1 MNPTSV
7 PAIPAQPDQASYGP
21 DALALFRTYT
31 RDTYLAAFGVQ
42 APAWDVSRAP
52 KFWFDSTVDV
62 SAPSNVA
69 VYKVVDSTSGTPAL
83 RQLVIPA
90 AEAAA
95 VNLPGAVTYAPYVVA
110 PTGTTRAGAGVN
122 PQYLSLQ
129 ADASQLMQELGGS
142 GLSDDGA
149 SAQFP
154 AIYPA
159 NEARRMWTFLMAGN
173 PVNAGML
180 LAARNSGGVGA
191 PGKWDLSTGFPQWIA
206 AAAAPT
212 GLDDPRAARPMPVR
226 DLLANEQLQA
236 EPLGLGGA
244 LVVRT
249 DLTQANTT
257 GFTPDDRKLLQQIFA
272 LVSK

>member
-7 PAIPAQPDQASYGP
+7 PAIPAQPDQATYGP
-21 DALALFRTYT
+21 DALALFKTFT

-42 APAWDVSRAP
+42 APAWDVSRPP

-69 VYKVVDSTSGTPAL
+69 VYKVVDSNSGTPVL
-83 RQLVIPA
+83 RQLVIQA

-95 VNLPGAVTYAPYVVA
+95 VNIPGAVTYAPYAIA

-129 ADASQLMQELGGS
+129 TSAADLMRQLGGS
-142 GLSDDGA
+142 GLADEGA

-159 NEARRMWTFLMAGN
+159 NEPRRMWTFLIAGN
-173 PVNAGML
+173 PVNVGML
-180 LAARNSGGVGA
+180 LAAFNSGGMGA
-191 PGKWDLSTGFPQWIA
+191 PGRWDLSTGFPQWIS

-212 GLDDPRAARPMPVR
+212 GLDDRRVARPLPVR
-226 DLLANEQLQA
+226 DLLPNEELRA

-249 DLTQANTT
+249 DLVQANSA

-272 LVSK
+272 IVSK

>member
-7 PAIPAQPDQASYGP
+7 PAIPAQPDQATYGP
-21 DALALFRTYT
+21 AVLALFKTFS
-31 RDTYLAAFGVQ
+31 RDTYFAAFGVQ
-42 APAWDVSRAP
+42 APAWDALRAP

-62 SAPSNVA
+62 STPSNVA
-69 VYKVVDSTSGTPAL
+69 VYKVVDSSSGTPAL

-95 VNLPGAVTYAPYVVA
+95 VNIPGAVTYAPYVIA

-129 ADASQLMQELGGS
+129 TSAADLMRQLGGS
-142 GLSDDGA
+142 GLADEGA
-149 SAQFP
+149 STQFP

-159 NEARRMWTFLMAGN
+159 NEPRRMWTFLIAGN
-173 PVNAGML
+173 PVNVGML
-180 LAARNSGGVGA
+180 LAAFNSGGMGA
-191 PGKWDLSTGFPQWIA
+191 PGRWDLSTGFPQWIA
-206 AAAAPT
+206 APADPT
-212 GLDDPRAARPMPVR
+212 GLDDRHAARPLPVR
-226 DLLANEQLQA
+226 DLLPNEELQA

-249 DLTQANTT
+249 DLVQANSA

-272 LVSK
+272 IVNK